1 MKTVLVPMN
10 EAGGIASMLACA
22 RIVAGRFGSHVEGFY
37 QRRSLPDIMAAGAA
51 DAASPALLDDLER
64 RDNEASAR
72 ARDRFET
79 ALEGHSHHWREEVA
93 RHLDVSERARAFDL
107 AVVGRPTGAGDSPS
121 MSTLEA
127 VLFESGRPML
137 VAPPDAPEDFGANI
151 AILWNGSTETARTI
165 AMGMALLKRAERV
178 QVITVEGVFVPGPSA
193 ADMAEGLSR
202 HGLPVDA
209 AVRQRGRRSDGEAML
224 EEAAAFGADLVF
236 KGGYTSS
243 RLRQMILGG
252 PTSHILAESR
262 LPVFMA
268 H

>member
-10 EAGGIASMLACA
+10 EAGGLDSMLACA
-22 RIVAGRFGSHVEGFY
+22 RIVAGRFGSLVEGFY

-72 ARDRFET
+72 ARNRFQT
-79 ALEGHSHHWREEVA
+79 ALEGHPHEWREEVA

-107 AVVGRPTGAGDSPS
+107 TIVGRPTGAGDSPS

-137 VAPPDAPEDFGANI
+137 VAPPEAPEDFGANI
-151 AILWNGSTETARTI
+151 AVLWNGSTETARTI
-165 AMGMALLKRAERV
+165 AMGMELLRQAERILV
-178 QVITVEGVFVPGPSA
+178 LTVEGASVPGPGA
-193 ADMAEGLSR
+193 AEMAEGLAR
-202 HGLPVDA
+202 HGLPVEA
-209 AVRQRGRRSDGEAML
+209 AVRQRGRRTAGEAML
-224 EEAAAFGADLVF
+224 AEAADFGADLVF

-252 PTSHILAESR
+252 PTSHILAESA

>member
-10 EAGGIASMLACA
+10 EAGGLDSMLACA
-22 RIVAGRFGSHVEGFY
+22 RVVAGRFGAHVEGFY

-64 RDNEASAR
+64 RDNEASGR
-72 ARDRFET
+72 ARGRFEA
-79 ALEGHSHHWREEVA
+79 ALEGRSHAWREEVA

-107 AVVGRPTGAGDSPS
+107 TVVGRPTGAGDSPS

-137 VAPPDAPEDFGANI
+137 VAPPEAPEDFGANI

-165 AMGMALLKRAERV
+165 AMGMELLRQAERV
-178 QVITVEGVFVPGPSA
+178 LVVTVEGAFVPGPSA
-193 ADMAEGLSR
+193 AEMAEGLAR
-202 HGLPVDA
+202 HGL
-209 AVRQRGRRSDGEAML
+209 AVKSAVQQRGRRSAGEAML
-224 EEAAAFGADLVF
+224 AEADAFGADLVF

-252 PTSHILAESR
+252 PTSHILAESA

>member
-10 EAGGIASMLACA
+10 EAGGLDSMLSCA
-22 RIVAGRFGSHVEGFY
+22 TVLARRFSSHVEGFY

-51 DAASPALLDDLER
+51 EAASSALLDDLAR
-64 RDNEASAR
+64 RDDEAAGR
-72 ARDRFET
+72 ARSRFET
-79 ALEGHSHHWREEVA
+79 ALDGHSRTWREEAA
-93 RHLDVSERARAFDL
+93 RHLDISERARAFDL
-107 AVVGRPTGAGDSPS
+107 AVVGRPTGASDSPS

-127 VLFESGRPML
+127 VLFESGRPIL
-137 VAPPDAPEDFGANI
+137 VAPPQELDDFGTNI

-165 AMGMALLKRAERV
+165 AMGMELLTRAERV
-178 QVITVEGVFVPGPSA
+178 LVVTVEGAFVPGPSA
-193 ADMAEGLSR
+193 AEIADGLAR
-202 HGLPVDA
+202 HGLSVES
-209 AVRQRGRRSDGEAML
+209 AVRQQGRRSAGEAML
-224 EEAAAFGADLVF
+224 AEAAAFGANLVF

-252 PTSHILAESR
+252 PTNHILAEST

>member
-10 EAGGIASMLACA
+10 EAGGLASMLACA
-22 RIVAGRFGSHVEGFY
+22 QSVAGRFASHVEGFY

-64 RDNEASAR
+64 RDNQASAR
-72 ARDRFET
+72 ARKLFDA
-79 ALEGHSHHWREEVA
+79 ALARHSRQWREEVA

-107 AVVGRPTGAGDSPS
+107 TVVGRPTNAGDSPS

-137 VAPPDAPEDFGANI
+137 VAPPDAPEGFGAHI
-151 AILWNGSTETARTI
+151 AVLWNGSTETARTI
-165 AMGMALLKRAERV
+165 AMGMTFLKQAERIV
-178 QVITVEGVFVPGPSA
+178 VLTIEGVFVPGPSA
-193 ADMAEGLSR
+193 EDMAEGLAR
-202 HGLPVDA
+202 HGLPVEA
-209 AVRQRGRRSDGEAML
+209 AVRPRGRRSNGEAML
-224 EEAAAFGADLVF
+224 EEAAAFGADFLF

-252 PTSHILAESR
+252 PTSHILAEST

>member
-10 EAGGIASMLACA
+10 EAGGLDSMLACA
-22 RIVAGRFGSHVEGFY
+22 RIVAGRFGAHVEGFY

-64 RDNEASAR
+64 RDNEASGR
-72 ARDRFET
+72 ARTRFEA
-79 ALEGHSHHWREEVA
+79 ALEGRSYAWREEVA

-107 AVVGRPTGAGDSPS
+107 TVVGRPTGSGDSPS

-137 VAPPDAPEDFGANI
+137 VAPPQAPEGFGANI

-165 AMGMALLKRAERV
+165 AMGMAFLKQAERILV
-178 QVITVEGVFVPGPSA
+178 ATVEGVFVPGPSA
-193 ADMAEGLSR
+193 AEMAEGLSR
-202 HGLPVDA
+202 HGLPVEA
-209 AVRQRGRRSDGEAML
+209 AVRERGRRSAGEAML

-252 PTSHILAESR
+252 PTSHILAEST